1 MLMMR
6 RTLPVVALLWLLA
19 PGVALAQGGGIS
31 REEALSGAFPG
42 AVIEAEQ
49 VFLTKEQM
57 SRIGELARVDV
68 ESGLIAHYVATKGG
82 EVEGRAYV
90 DTHIVRTKRESLLI
104 SLTADGAVK
113 RIDVTAFLEPSE
125 YRANGRW
132 LRQYD
137 NRHLDDDLQVRR
149 AIRSIAGATLTGSAT
164 NAAVR
169 RVLATDQVL
178 EGGGG
183 ATP

>member
-1 MLMMR
+1 MLMMC

-19 PGVALAQGGGIS
+19 PGVALTQGGSIS

-68 ESGLIAHYVATKGG
+68 ESGLIARYVATKGG

-137 NRHLDDDLQVRR
+137 NRNVEFFCQPLQRARNGGQFLVPILKPSTSLHELDVVDHDYVQ
-149 AIRSIAGATLTGSAT
+149 
-164 NAAVR
+164 AVF
-169 RVLATDQVL
+169 
-178 EGGGG
+178 
-183 ATP
+183 